1 MKIHF
6 IAFSLLMAA
15 TLSGYEVDIQ
25 KGPALDAGPNSYM
38 KDFEELEDETPL
50 LEFLGGEKE
59 IKRILIG
66 TPTMNANQIEFSEAL
81 VRTRISESESI
92 DSKKDE
98 WHYAPYS
105 MGTIY
110 WIDGK
115 KQNFTMY
122 LSGFSIGGHLF
133 AIRKQPTE

>member
-1 MKIHF
+1 M
-6 IAFSLLMAA
+6 AFSLSA
-15 TLSGYEVDIQ
+15 YEVDIQ
-25 KGPALDAGPNSYM
+25 KGPALDAGPNYFLNNSE
-38 KDFEELEDETPL
+38 KLEDCTAL

-66 TPTMNANQIEFSEAL
+66 TPTMNADQIEFSEAF
-81 VRTRISESESI
+81 VRARINRSASI
-92 DSKKDE
+92 DPKKDE

-110 WIDGK
+110 WTDGR
-115 KQNFTMY
+115 KQNFLMY

-133 AIRKQPTE
+133 AIPKQSTE

>member
-1 MKIHF
+1 MKALL
-6 IAFSLLMAA
+6 IACALMMTFS
-15 TLSGYEVDIQ
+15 LSGYEVDIQ
-25 KGPALDAGPNSYM
+25 KGPALDAGPNSYL
-38 KDFEELEDETPL
+38 KASKKLEDGIPL

-66 TPTMNANQIEFSEAL
+66 TPTRNANQVKLSEAL
-81 VRTRISESESI
+81 VRTRINGSVSV

-98 WHYAPYS
+98 WHYAPYT

-133 AIRKQPTE
+133 ALHKQPTK